1 MPSKFRL
8 RIIFKPLIT
17 GLARLLSLIGVTPNM
32 VTFIMLIFSILSYIF
47 LVFFRNL
54 LFSAIFIF
62 LAGIS
67 DGVDGALARISNKS
81 SKFGSFLDST
91 LDRFSEFFIFLGLL
105 LYCWD
110 FMLWNVID
118 MKIIIFFSLFASL
131 MISYSRARA
140 ETIFKGDFDFGLM
153 ARSERLFYLVVSQI
167 LGYFIG
173 YLLELLFF
181 FMFLVIGTAIF
192 RFFKINTLIKKN
204 DSQAKES
211 QKKEENSEK

>member
-17 GLARLLSLIGVTPNM
+17 GLARILSFIGVTPNIA
-32 VTFIMLIFSILSYIF
+32 TFLMLIFSFLSYIF

-54 LFSAIFIF
+54 LISAIFIF
-62 LAGIS
+62 LTGVF
-67 DGVDGALARISNKS
+67 DGVDGTLARISKKT

-91 LDRFSEFFIFLGLL
+91 LDRFSEFLIFLALL

-110 FMLWNVID
+110 FILWGVID
-118 MKIIIFFSLFASL
+118 MKLVIFFSLFSSL

-173 YLLELLFF
+173 YLLELLFL

-192 RFFKINTLIKKN
+192 RFFRINTLIKKN
-204 DSQAKES
+204 DSQAEES
-211 QKKEENSEK
+211 REKEENLE